1 MGSAALNRANGGLL
15 SVSGVLPSLG
25 FEMGDDTRPRA
36 GREASPRCGPCATRA
51 IAASKA
57 WFEAATQNKG
67 CFGIPVT
74 SDTPA
79 APRCSPSK
87 AVWRTLPPLDPGTPR
102 GPNRHRAMTDIVDRD
117 KRSEIM
123 SRIRGRDT
131 EPEMIV
137 RRIAHGLDF
146 RFRLHRRD
154 LPGSPDLVFPRH
166 RAVVMVHGCFWHRH
180 PGCKYAYNPKTR
192 VRFWEDK
199 FEGNV
204 VRDRRNET
212 ALDELGWRVMVVWEC
227 ETRDQEAV
235 AERIIGYLR
244 EDGSDPGGGRA

>member
-1 MGSAALNRANGGLL
+1 
-15 SVSGVLPSLG
+15 
-25 FEMGDDTRPRA
+25 
-36 GREASPRCGPCATRA
+36 
-51 IAASKA
+51 
-57 WFEAATQNKG
+57 
-67 CFGIPVT
+67 
-74 SDTPA
+74 
-79 APRCSPSK
+79 
-87 AVWRTLPPLDPGTPR
+87 
-102 GPNRHRAMTDIVDRD
+102 MTDIVDRD

-137 RRIAHGLDF
+137 RRIAHRLGF
-146 RFRLHRRD
+146 RFRFHRRD
-154 LPGSPDLVFPRH
+154 LPGSPDLVFPQH
-166 RAVVMVHGCFWHRH
+166 RAVIMVHGCFWHRH

-244 EDGSDPGGGRA
+244 GDGSDPGGGRA